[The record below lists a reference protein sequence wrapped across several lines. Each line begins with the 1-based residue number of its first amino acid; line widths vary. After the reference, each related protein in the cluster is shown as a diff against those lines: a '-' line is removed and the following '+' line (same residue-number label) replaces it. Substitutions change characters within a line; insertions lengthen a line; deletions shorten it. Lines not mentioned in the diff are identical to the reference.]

1 MDFDKYPKSFS
12 VMSDEA
18 AETWKTEIWIL
29 NEYKSSKDEL
39 HFHGYNAKL
48 VPLPEWKRFD
58 ISNDWYQKRIKTCRE
73 FTSDF
78 DGLVYMDKVCV
89 SKL

>member
-29 NEYKSSKDEL
+29 NEY
-39 HFHGYNAKL
+39 
-48 VPLPEWKRFD
+48 
-58 ISNDWYQKRIKTCRE
+58 RIMQNLCH
-73 FTSDF
+73 
-78 DGLVYMDKVCV
+78 
-89 SKL
+89 

>member
-1 MDFDKYPKSFS
+1 MDFDKYPKSFP
-12 VMSDEA
+12 VMSDEV

-39 HFHGYNAKL
+39 HFHGYDAKL
-48 VPLPEWKRFD
+48 VPLPEWERFD
-58 ISNDWYQKRIKTCRE
+58 ASNDWYQKRIKTCKE